1 MKEFRPSAPVLL
13 ESIQQAA
20 GGSVYYKHAP
30 RQLEYSDVQGLLT
43 ALTTKEVASC
53 SMAEC
58 RNMFEPQD
66 PSTYT
71 PPTDA
76 APSDLSAMQRVMLDT
91 LELVQSLR
99 SNASQTVEGP
109 LFTVIHLDEH
119 HSQEARNAAKAFMKE
134 APTDNPNPGPGGLLD
149 CNGPLALLHPHIVVD
164 ANSAPAYASFLMR
177 SAASVPGWAA
187 SMDAGTLLIAPETS
201 AGLLYSDTPDGFKDC
216 IKFVI
221 DSVFSLHMADIRTVS
236 VDGGNEWRN
245 SLTGAAMAWWL
256 LLDRLRIG
264 RVGVCEE
271 CGRPFVTDNERG
283 NPRQFCSGRCRK
295 RASRRKK
302 GQTPPKGGLDS
313 KGDAETGKEEQK
325 E

>member
-1 MKEFRPSAPVLL
+1 MKEFKPSSPVLL

-30 RQLEYSDVQGLLT
+30 RQLDYSDVQGLLT
-43 ALTTKEVASC
+43 ALTAKEVASC

-58 RNMFEPQD
+58 RNIFEPQD

-71 PPTDA
+71 PPMGA
-76 APSDLSAMQRVMLDT
+76 APSDLSAMQCVMLDA

-99 SNASQTVEGP
+99 SDAFQMVESP
-109 LFTVIHLDEH
+109 LFTVIHLDAN
-119 HSQEARNAAKAFMKE
+119 HSQNARNAVKTLMKE
-134 APTDNPNPGPGGLLD
+134 ATMGNPNPGAARLLD

-164 ANSAPAYASFLMR
+164 ASNAPAYASFLMR
-177 SAASVPGWAA
+177 SVASMPGWAA
-187 SMDAGTLLIAPETS
+187 SMDADTLLIAPETS
-201 AGLLYSDTPDGFKDC
+201 TGLLYPDTPDGLKDC

-221 DSVFSLHMADIRTVS
+221 DSVFSLHMTDIRTVS
-236 VDGGNEWRN
+236 VGGGNEWRN